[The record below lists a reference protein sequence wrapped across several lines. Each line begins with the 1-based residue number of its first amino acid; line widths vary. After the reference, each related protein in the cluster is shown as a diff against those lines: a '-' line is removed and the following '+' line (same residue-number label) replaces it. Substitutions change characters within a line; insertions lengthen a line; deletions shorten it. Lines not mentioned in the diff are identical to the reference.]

1 LPLGV
6 SEAVT
11 PSIDDLYRAAIRL
24 HQQGRGTDA
33 GSLYDRILAEQP
45 GHAGALHLKGVLAL
59 QASDYEAAIALI
71 GRSLEIEPRHGLALA
86 NLGVA
91 YRSLGQ
97 FDTAIRYLRDAL
109 ALDPDSPMV
118 LANLGQALN
127 RAGFIAESVI
137 YNRRALDKQPNQIG
151 LQSSVLFAENYLAE
165 TDPVALAE
173 RARQVGDLIARAAP
187 ARTTHSNDPD
197 PERRLRVGFVSGDL
211 RSHPIGR
218 FLLGALRGFG
228 PDTQLDFYAY
238 ANSEDEDAITDALKQ
253 VIPNWLNVT
262 KMSDGELDA
271 RIAADKIDVLFDMSG
286 YTGSNRLKVFSM
298 KPAPV
303 AVSWIGYFA
312 TTGLTAIDY
321 VLASQWVVPEREE
334 DQWIEKVWRLPDT
347 YLCFT
352 EPPHAPR
359 PKALPALASGHVTFG
374 CFNNFNKLSDVTLAA
389 WRELMDKV
397 PGARLVLRS
406 SGYYHE
412 RTIPDLETRLAAA
425 GLDTAR
431 IRIDPKLKDYDAHLR
446 SYDEIDI
453 ALDPFPYNGGTTTVE
468 ALYMG
473 VPVLVRAGDRYVAHM
488 GEGILHSAGLSG
500 WIAPDAARYAT
511 LGAQLAGDLD
521 SIATLRAG
529 LRERMLASPLFDAP
543 RFARNLE
550 GAIREMWKIWCAAQ
564 RRG

>member
-1 LPLGV
+1 M
-6 SEAVT
+6 T
-11 PSIDDLYRAAIRL
+11 PSLDDLYRAAIRL
-24 HQQGRGTDA
+24 HQQGRGADA
-33 GSLYDRILAEQP
+33 AQLYDRILSERP
-45 GHAGALHLKGVLAL
+45 DHAGVLHLKGVLAL
-59 QASDYEAAIALI
+59 QAGDYNTAIGLI
-71 GRSLEIEPRHGLALA
+71 QRSLAIEPRHSLALA

-91 YRSLGQ
+91 YRSLGR
-97 FDTAIRYLRDAL
+97 FDEAIASLRQAL
-109 ALDPDSPMV
+109 ALDPESPMV

-137 YNRRALDKQPNQIG
+137 YNRRALAKQPNQIG

-173 RARQVGDLIARAAP
+173 RARAVGELIAKAAP
-187 ARTTHSNDPD
+187 SRTTHPNDPD
-197 PERRLRVGFVSGDL
+197 PDRRLRVGFVSGDL

-218 FLLGALRGFG
+218 FLLGGLSGFG
-228 PDTQLDFYAY
+228 ADTGLDFFAY
-238 ANSEDEDAITDALKQ
+238 ANSEEEDAITAALRR

-262 KMSDGELDA
+262 KFSDAALDA
-271 RIAADKIDVLFDMSG
+271 RIVADRIDVLFDMSG
-286 YTGSNRLKVFSM
+286 YTGSNRLKVFSL

-334 DQWIEKVWRLPDT
+334 NQWVEKIWRLPDT

-352 EPPHAPR
+352 QPANAPL
-359 PKALPALASGHVTFG
+359 PKQLPALSNGHITFG
-374 CFNNFNKLSDVTLAA
+374 CFNNFNKLSDATLAA
-389 WRELMDKV
+389 WRELMAAL
-397 PGARLVLRS
+397 PTSQMILRS
-406 SGYYHE
+406 SGYYHDK
-412 RTIPDLETRLAAA
+412 TIADLEARLAAA
-425 GLDTAR
+425 GLDLTR
-431 IRIDPKLKDYDAHLR
+431 IRVDAKLKDYDAHLR

-488 GEGILHSAGLSG
+488 GEGILNSAGLAQ
-500 WIAPDAARYAT
+500 WIAPDAAGYAA
-511 LGAQLAGDLD
+511 LGARLATDVDGL
-521 SIATLRAG
+521 AALRAT

-550 GAIREMWKIWCAAQ
+550 HAIRGMWKIWCAAQ
-564 RRG
+564 RRA